1 MKRKTTPRR
10 APPLRKKS
18 VPAVPAAPVAA
29 AEAPIPSQPPSLS
42 RPQLLLLGFG
52 VASILAG
59 QLLHQ
64 AYPSA
69 AARDW
74 TVPTLAGLLIVGLGL
89 AEGLFAR
96 LAAPLASRVTTLRER
111 LDTRT
116 SRLPHL
122 LAALLLSASAAYL
135 AGDQP
140 ALRLPGFSLG
150 FWLAGIALMLHA
162 TSAVGRL
169 SARLPRWEFIGLGA
183 LLVTA
188 LAARVVLL
196 DRIPWLLAG
205 DEASVGISAR
215 EFLDGAWNNPFRV
228 AWYSFPSLFFL
239 IPAASIRLFGQ
250 TIEALRLPAVV
261 AGSLTVA
268 ALFFYGRAAFGRTLA
283 FFSAAYL
290 VFFHFHIHFSR
301 IALNN
306 IWDGLVFAL
315 FAYLL
320 WRAWSE
326 ERPALFA
333 WAGLVAGLG
342 LYFYTSARLLFVML
356 PVWLLVAWLRE
367 RTKVRRIGANWI
379 VLLASAAVVVLPL
392 AVFFASHPGEFNA
405 PMARVS
411 LLGGWLEREVAATGE
426 PGWRILLDRLGDSA
440 LAFTG
445 RNLTHWYKIDH
456 PMLLPLPATLFLIGL
471 LVSFWRALDLR
482 YTWLLLWLGAGVAV
496 GGLSESTPAAQRYIF
511 VAPAVAVLVTLP
523 LAEVAARFSQNTQ
536 RKQTLL
542 VVGLSAV
549 LTIAAAADL
558 QFYFGDYTPS
568 RRFSDPNTEVA
579 QDLGLL
585 LRDSGLEVE
594 GVQVYFF
601 GQPRMGWK
609 SIQTLPY
616 LAPQAKFVDNLEPL
630 SAAPDW
636 EIPLPAA
643 FVFLPENLRDLEWVR
658 QAYPQGEILE
668 RNSAR
673 GGPLYTL
680 YLVR

>member
-1 MKRKTTPRR
+1 MKRKSSPRR
-10 APPLRKKS
+10 TPPHRKRS
-18 VPAVPAAPVAA
+18 AAAVPALPSVV
-29 AEAPIPSQPPSLS
+29 AEAPPPSQPTSLS
-42 RPQLLLLGFG
+42 PPQLLLLGLG
-52 VASILAG
+52 VASVLAG

-64 AYPSA
+64 AYPRVA
-69 AARDW
+69 AGDW
-74 TVPTLAGLLIVGLGL
+74 TVPTLAGLLLVGLGL
-89 AEGLFAR
+89 ADAVFAR
-96 LAAPLASRVTTLRER
+96 LPPSLASRVTTLRER

-116 SRLPHL
+116 SRLPLL
-122 LAALLLSASAAYL
+122 LAALLLSASAATL

-150 FWLAGIALMLHA
+150 LWLTGIALMLFA
-162 TSAVGRL
+162 TSAVGL
-169 SARLPRWEFIGLGA
+169 PSTRLPRWEFIGLA
-183 LLVTA
+183 VLLVAA
-188 LAARVVLL
+188 LATRLILL
-196 DRIPWLLAG
+196 DQIPWLLAG

-215 EFLDGAWNNPFRV
+215 EFLDGVWNNPFRV

-261 AGSLTVA
+261 AGSLSVA
-268 ALFFYGRAAFGRTLA
+268 ALFFYARASFGRTLA

-290 VFFHFHIHFSR
+290 AFFHFHIHFSR

-306 IWDGLVFAL
+306 IWDGLVFTL

-326 ERPALFA
+326 ERPAWFD
-333 WAGLVAGLG
+333 WAGVVAGLG
-342 LYFYTSARLLFVML
+342 LYAYTSARLLFLML
-356 PVWLLVAWLRE
+356 PIWLLVGWLRE
-367 RTKVRRIGANWI
+367 RAKVRRIGANWL
-379 VLLASAAVVVLPL
+379 VLLASAAVVALPL

-411 LLGGWLEREVAATGE
+411 LLGGWLEREVAATGV

-456 PMLLPLPATLFLIGL
+456 PMLLPLPATLFLVGIVL
-471 LVSFWRALDLR
+471 SFWRALDLR
-482 YTWLLLWLGAGVAV
+482 YTWLLLWLAAGVAV
-496 GGLSESTPAAQRYIF
+496 GGLSESTLAAQRYVF
-511 VAPAVAVLVTLP
+511 VAPAVALLVTLP
-523 LAEVAARFSQNTQ
+523 LAEVAARFPQGTR
-536 RKQTLL
+536 RKRTLL
-542 VVGLSAV
+542 VVGLSGV
-549 LTIAAAADL
+549 LAIAAAADL

-579 QDLGLL
+579 QDLGVF
-585 LRDSGLEVE
+585 LRDSGLEVD

-616 LAPQAKFVDNLEPL
+616 LAPEAEFSDVLEPL

-636 EIPLPAA
+636 AVPLPAA
-643 FVFLPENLRDLEWVR
+643 FVFLPENLPDLEWVR
-658 QAYPQGEILE
+658 QAYPQGETIE
-668 RNSAR
+668 RGSAR